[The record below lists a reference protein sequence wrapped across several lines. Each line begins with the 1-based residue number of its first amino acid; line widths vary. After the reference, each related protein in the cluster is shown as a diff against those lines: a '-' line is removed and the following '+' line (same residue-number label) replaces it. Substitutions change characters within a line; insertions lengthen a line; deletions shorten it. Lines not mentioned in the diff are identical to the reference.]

1 MMRFLHP
8 RGYPLCVE
16 CRIGPTSDTKETIM
30 SAESTAKVMDG
41 YWSGHDPEA
50 LADDAVFTLV
60 ASGEE
65 AVGREAINAML
76 TSFYAG
82 AFTADFV
89 PDHTH
94 IGDGF
99 AALEGRVVG
108 THTGEFGGV
117 EATGKNIDVPLAVF
131 YTVEDRGITEGRAW
145 FMVSTFLAQV
155 S

>member
-1 MMRFLHP
+1 
-8 RGYPLCVE
+8 
-16 CRIGPTSDTKETIM
+16 M
-30 SAESTAKVMDG
+30 SVESTAKVMDG

-50 LADDAVFTLV
+50 LAENAVFTLV
-60 ASGEE
+60 ASGDE
-65 AVGREAINAML
+65 AVGRDAINAML